1 MAKFQRK
8 PFVVE
13 AVQWHKPGDH
23 PAVEPREPH
32 ILFDRAGHYFY
43 VARFDDQMMR
53 GGCWMAVDP
62 EGQYAKEHGELLPF
76 AFYSVKSGE
85 QKPIAERR
93 DLYDR
98 YAAMAKY
105 TSEPVAIGLV
115 DGPGGKLS
123 VHPGNWIINH
133 PDGKT
138 FTVLNDEAFTAEY
151 DPVNDPT
158 AQGGTE

>member
-1 MAKFQRK
+1 MTQFQRK
-8 PFVVE
+8 PVVIE

-23 PAVEPREPH
+23 PAVEAREPH
-32 ILFDRAGHYFY
+32 LLFDRAGNYFY

-76 AFYSVKSGE
+76 APFAFYSVKSGE

-105 TSEPVAIGLV
+105 TREPQASGFVV
-115 DGPGGKLS
+115 GPAGKLH
-123 VHPGNWIINH
+123 VLPGSWIIGD
-133 PDGKT
+133 PEGAT
-138 FTVLNDEAFTAEY
+138 FTVLKDEAFKAEY
-151 DPVNDPT
+151 EPVS
-158 AQGGTE
+158 E